1 MHEIEVVAPY
11 RLDLT
16 VSALRRLSTN
26 IVDVFTA
33 DGEYIR
39 AQPGARE
46 TVVARVRQSGADTLL
61 ARFEGGGALDRQRA
75 LVVLRRVLGVDR
87 DVSGFHRAARRLPWL
102 SSLAAR
108 MRGVKPPRYPTLWEA
123 CVNAVLFQ
131 QVSLAAAS
139 SISRRLTLALGAPVT
154 SVVDVVHPFPSLDR
168 FRSAHDDVVRS
179 AGVSASKLATLRR
192 VSEALHDGTLDEEAL
207 ERLPSSRAA
216 ALLCAIK
223 GIGPWTATVILLRGL
238 GRLDVFPMHDS
249 SVVRNLALVAGNVP
263 VELEET
269 LATLGTQRGML
280 YYCLL
285 LARLEARDELG
296 LRSRYSRSTTA
307 LL

>member
-39 AQPGARE
+39 ALPGAHE
-46 TVVARVRQSGADTLL
+46 AGVARVRQSGADTLL

-75 LVVLRRVLGVDR
+75 LVVLRRVLGFDR

-102 SSLAAR
+102 SSLATR

-207 ERLPSSRAA
+207 ERLPSPRAA
-216 ALLCAIK
+216 ERLCAIK
-223 GIGPWTATVILLRGL
+223 GIGPWTATVVLLRGL

-249 SVVRNLALVAGNVP
+249 SVVRNLVLVAGNEP

-269 LATLGTQRGML
+269 LAALGTQRGML

-285 LARLEARDELG
+285 LARLEGRGELV